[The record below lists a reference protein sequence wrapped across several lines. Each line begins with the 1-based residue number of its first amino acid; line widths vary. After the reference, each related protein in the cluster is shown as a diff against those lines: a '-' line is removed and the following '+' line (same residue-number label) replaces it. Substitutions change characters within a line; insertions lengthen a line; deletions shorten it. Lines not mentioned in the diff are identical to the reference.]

1 LLLPGFRRGADTL
14 QREAP
19 AGRLVTQEVTLNP
32 QGPAGRDPDPREAP
46 PEDIEEIDLDRAT
59 WDAAYR
65 RRVLRRIRPTEQD
78 VGDRQTS
85 DDNSV

>member
-1 LLLPGFRRGADTL
+1 M
-14 QREAP
+14 
-19 AGRLVTQEVTLNP
+19 NP

-65 RRVLRRIRPTEQD
+65 RSVLRRMARGKQRGGEPAEE
-78 VGDRQTS
+78 
-85 DDNSV
+85 